1 MSENINHGE
10 NVRENPEEDIRENS
24 GENMRKSAFEKTL
37 EEIRSIT
44 GIPFQL
50 TDHSISDEEVEKR
63 LTFLLK
69 SLKTSA
75 SGLSQTD
82 LLRQLLTGELS
93 SDEAEAL
100 LERSH
105 FRTEGCFGLLL
116 LHFDKAYRDQPD
128 TLAIL
133 REITEVSSTFYL
145 EINDHDL
152 VLLLVSDQS
161 FSPDD
166 LEKTAAEI
174 CDTMAAEAMQ
184 TIRIAFDRPSDQLS
198 ELPKI
203 YQNLLLSMKVGRI
216 FLSSEQIYNFRDL
229 GLGKLISRLP
239 RQACIDYL
247 EESLPG
253 VDFSEIDEETR
264 HTIRTFFASGL
275 NIAETARNLYLH
287 RNTLVYRLDK
297 FKRTTG
303 LDLRDFDDAVRCRI
317 GMMISSYLKND
328 EEDSSDN
335 PS

>member
-1 MSENINHGE
+1 MSEKINHSE
-10 NVRENPEEDIRENS
+10 NVRENPEE
-24 GENMRKSAFEKTL
+24 NMGKSAFEKPL

-50 TDHSISDEEVEKR
+50 ADHTISDEELEKR

-69 SLKTSA
+69 GLKASA

-93 SDEAEAL
+93 SDEAFVL

-116 LHFDKAYRDQPD
+116 LRFDKIYRDQPD

-145 EINDHDL
+145 EMNEHDL
-152 VLLLVSDQS
+152 VLLLASDQT
-161 FSPDD
+161 FSPDY
-166 LEKTAAEI
+166 LKKAAAEI

-184 TIRIAFDRPSDQLS
+184 TIRLAFDRPANQLS
-198 ELPKI
+198 DLPKI
-203 YQNLLLSMKVGRI
+203 YQNLLLSMKVGSI

-253 VDFSEIDEETR
+253 VDFSQIDEETW

-303 LDLRDFDDAVRCRI
+303 LDLRDFDDAVKCRI
-317 GMMISSYLKND
+317 GMMISAYLKNED
-328 EEDSSDN
+328 ENSSVN
-335 PS
+335 LS